1 MGRVE
6 IRLSINKPIK
16 KNFWSEKLQV
26 KSTFLFT
33 ISSTP
38 DPINMIYKEPG
49 MIPKKVVT
57 V

>member
-6 IRLSINKPIK
+6 IRLSNNKPNN
-16 KNFWSEKLQV
+16 KNFWSEKFQM
-26 KSTFLFT
+26 KSPFLFT

-38 DPINMIYKEPG
+38 DPINMMDKEPG
-49 MIPKKVVT
+49 IIPKKVVT

>member
-16 KNFWSEKLQV
+16 NFWSEKFQAN
-26 KSTFLFT
+26 STFLFT

-38 DPINMIYKEPG
+38 DPINMIDKEPG

>member
-6 IRLSINKPIK
+6 IILSINKPIK
-16 KNFWSEKLQV
+16 KNFWSEKFQA

-38 DPINMIYKEPG
+38 DPINMIDKEPG

>member
-1 MGRVE
+1 MGRIE
-6 IRLSINKPIK
+6 IRLSINKPVK
-16 KNFWSEKLQV
+16 KNLWSEKFQA

-38 DPINMIYKEPG
+38 DPINMIDKEPG